1 MAQIWN
7 AMWEWS
13 KKDLNIEVGE
23 VKSEGGDHES
33 CDRSILN
40 PHRPIETPQLH
51 CMGMVQLDKTTRH
64 HGPIT
69 GVPAHVSSH
78 SPRGRR
84 PSLVA
89 DHEN

>member
-1 MAQIWN
+1 MAQI
-7 AMWEWS
+7 WEWS

-51 CMGMVQLDKTTRH
+51 CMGMVQLDKTTKH

-78 SPRGRR
+78 SPRGRL